1 MNILGKSLTQWAFT
15 TKDQIALLEQWQSS
29 DEYGLTTR
37 QFCESLIENGTTAT
51 KHIGTAG
58 LDAPARGEQFTD
70 VLQGWLPPLVISAI
84 TVSTLAGDRQKGL
97 KAAIRQLE
105 GGQNIVGKIAALLA
119 IPFLITIGVGGLG
132 VYVSNQVL
140 AAAPELNPFG
150 LGQLVNDIA
159 VLWGPVVAVFCVVFL
174 MILAFALPRVTGQLR
189 EGLDNLPI
197 FSLFKTA
204 TTASLMESVANL
216 LSCGMKLDD
225 ALASIGTHGQPFI
238 TSHVSQMRQ
247 RSIGQE
253 NLGEI
258 MDTGLLLPFER
269 SALKVLGGYADNS
282 VLLFKSA
289 KAHQKVVERRI
300 ALMSAILPK
309 VGLLVAIAVLATLIG
324 TSVMQLLEATA

>member
-1 MNILGKSLTQWAFT
+1 MKILGKSLTQWAFT

-37 QFCESLIENGTTAT
+37 QFCESLIENGTSAT

-70 VLQGWLPPLVISAI
+70 VLEGWLPPLVISAI

-97 KAAIRQLE
+97 KAAIRQLQ

-132 VYVSNQVL
+132 VYVSSQVL
-140 AAAPELNPFG
+140 AAVPEAMQAGFG
-150 LGQLVNDIA
+150 QQVNDIA
-159 VLWGPVVAVFCVVFL
+159 VLWGPVVAVLCVLLLVAF
-174 MILAFALPRVTGQLR
+174 AFALPRVTGQLR
-189 EGLDNLPI
+189 EGLDNLPV

-204 TTASLMESVANL
+204 TTASLMESTANL

-225 ALASIGTHGQPFI
+225 ALASIESHAQPFMR
-238 TSHVSQMRQ
+238 SHISQMRQ

-289 KAHQKVVERRI
+289 KAHQIVVERRI

-309 VGLLVAIAVLATLIG
+309 VGLLVAIAVLATLVAS
-324 TSVMQLLEATA
+324 SVMQLLDAAA

>member
-1 MNILGKSLTQWAFT
+1 MKILGRSLTQWAFT

-37 QFCESLIENGTTAT
+37 QFCESLIENGTSAT

-84 TVSTLAGDRQKGL
+84 TVSALAGDRQKGL
-97 KAAIRQLE
+97 KAAIRQLQ

-132 VYVSNQVL
+132 VYVSTKVL
-140 AAAPELNPFG
+140 AAVPEAMQAGFG
-150 LGQLVNDIA
+150 QYVNDIA
-159 VLWGPVVAVFCVVFL
+159 VLWGPVVAVLCVLLLVA
-174 MILAFALPRVTGQLR
+174 LAFALPRITGQLR
-189 EGLDNLPI
+189 EGLDNLPV

-204 TTASLMESVANL
+204 TTASLMESAANL

-225 ALASIGTHGQPFI
+225 ALASIESHAQPFMR
-238 TSHVSQMRQ
+238 SHISQMRQ

-289 KAHQKVVERRI
+289 KAHQIVVERRI

-309 VGLLVAIAVLATLIG
+309 VGLLVAIAVLATLVG
-324 TSVMQLLEATA
+324 SSVMQLLDAAA